1 MMMSLRTDDG
11 LRGRVAVITG
21 AGRGIGRGAALGV
34 ARRGGRVAAIDV
46 GDELDTTVRLVRD
59 EDGEILPIRA
69 DLRRPDEI
77 DRALAEVHRHWG
89 APDILVNN
97 AAVLYLRPFEQ
108 TDAQVWEDTLRVNLI
123 AAYYLTWRIYPAVV
137 GRGRGNVIAMSSN
150 AGVRPF
156 ALETAYCATK
166 FAIEGLFR
174 SLALEATAHG
184 VIVTLGTPGAKT
196 KPTSMTDAAFAALPD
211 EERRRYVGP
220 EAFAEA
226 FGYLAGAADRALAGH
241 RFDLYALSELIRERG
256 WDIPAWLAVQRASR
270 DGP

>member
-1 MMMSLRTDDG
+1 MMSPRPDDG

-34 ARRGGRVAAIDV
+34 ARRGARVAAMDLS
-46 GDELDTTVRLVRD
+46 DELDTTVRIVRD
-59 EDGEILPIRA
+59 EGGDILPVRV

-77 DRALAEVHRHWG
+77 DRALAEVRGQWG
-89 APDILVNN
+89 EPDILVNN
-97 AAVLYLRPFEQ
+97 AAVLYLRPFEE
-108 TDAQVWEDTLRVNLI
+108 TDTGVWEDTLRVNLV
-123 AAYYLTWRIYPAVV
+123 AAYYLTWRMYPVVV

-166 FAIEGLFR
+166 FGVEGLFR
-174 SLALEATAHG
+174 SLALEAAAHG

-196 KPTSMTDAAFAALPD
+196 KPTSMTDAEFAAFPD
-211 EERRRYVGP
+211 EERRRYVSP

-226 FGYLAGAADRALAGH
+226 FGYLAGTAERVLSGR

-256 WDIPAWLAVQRASR
+256 WDVPAWLAVQRASR
-270 DGP
+270 DGA